1 MSRLVHDLQTARPTT
16 TATAA
21 AAGTSGTG
29 GGGGADTSLMCGR
42 LQDTLTTISHQLSQL
57 QLHTPPTAADRSVRP
72 SVRLSHCVHSST
84 GLIVML
90 AVICWL

>member
-21 AAGTSGTG
+21 AAGTSGTSGTG

-42 LQDTLTTISHQLSQL
+42 LQDTLTTISHQLSRL

-72 SVRLSHCVHSST
+72 SVCHTVYTVPLVS
-84 GLIVML
+84 L
-90 AVICWL
+90 

>member
-21 AAGTSGTG
+21 AAGAAGTSGTG

-57 QLHTPPTAADRSVRP
+57 HLHTPPTAADRSVCHTVYTVP
-72 SVRLSHCVHSST
+72 LVSL
-84 GLIVML
+84 
-90 AVICWL
+90 

>member
-21 AAGTSGTG
+21 AAGAAGTSGTGGGG

-57 QLHTPPTAADRSVRP
+57 QLHTPPTAADRSVRL
-72 SVRLSHCVHSST
+72 SVCHTVYTVPLVS
-84 GLIVML
+84 L
-90 AVICWL
+90 

>member
-72 SVRLSHCVHSST
+72 SVCHTVYTVPLVS
-84 GLIVML
+84 L
-90 AVICWL
+90 